1 MRCNSVGLFAGL
13 AILLAS
19 SATLSAQ
26 SLGTALDNTNLTW
39 TTSSTGGGYYPWFG
53 QTTTYHYGGSA
64 AQSGSISTVGSQTQ
78 TTILQTTVTGPGTLT
93 YWWKVATTLNGSPS
107 PGGALTLKA
116 NGVTQT
122 NISDN
127 VDWTQQTIYIG
138 SGSQTLQ
145 WIFSY
150 YTYIIGTGTGW
161 VDQVTWTPGQT
172 APLIYTQPP
181 GQAVVPGLDATFR
194 MLAAGTPPLAY
205 QWRFNDNDIPGATNA
220 TCVISNVQA
229 GNLGNYCVVITNV
242 AGSITSS
249 VVPLVFGQVA
259 AWGSYSSGETAV
271 PNQCTN
277 VLAVGA
283 GAASSLIL
291 NADNTVTA
299 WGYQQTNVPGDLT
312 NLIAVA
318 DCFWHSLALK
328 ADGTVAGWG
337 YDYSG
342 DTIVPTGLTN
352 VVAVAGGGYH
362 SLALRSDGTVVA
374 WGDNVYGGQTNVPA
388 DLTNIVALAAGA
400 IHSLALR
407 ADGRVIAWGYNY
419 FGQTNV
425 PESLTNAVA
434 IAAARNHSLALRDD
448 GSLTVW
454 GESVGGVAN
463 VPANL
468 TNATAIASGNFYSLA
483 LKADGTV
490 MVWGSYSI
498 TNVPVGLS
506 NVVAISGGASHAL
519 ALVGDG
525 PPIQQV
531 MVTNAAVGTNGFRLT
546 IPSQSG
552 RVFRLEYKNY
562 LEDADWISLPLVA
575 GNGTNLILTD
585 FTATNTSRFYRV
597 RRW

>member
-1 MRCNSVGLFAGL
+1 MKFRIVGFLAGMIVWWTSNL
-13 AILLAS
+13 
-19 SATLSAQ
+19 TLSAQ

-39 TTSSTGGGYYPWFG
+39 TTSSTGGGIYPWFG
-53 QTTTYHYGGSA
+53 QTTTSYYGGSA
-64 AQSGSISTVGSQTQ
+64 AQSGSISTSGSQ

-93 YWWKVATTLNGSPS
+93 FWWKVATTFNGSPS

-127 VDWTQQTIYIG
+127 ADWTQQTIYIG

-205 QWRFNDNDIPGATNA
+205 QWRFNGTDIPDATNGS
-220 TCVISNVQA
+220 CVISNVQA
-229 GNLGNYCVVITNV
+229 AKLGDYCVVITNV

-259 AWGSYSSGETAV
+259 AWGSYSYGETAV
-271 PNQCTN
+271 PDQCTN

-299 WGYQQTNVPGDLT
+299 WGYQQTNVPADLT
-312 NLIAVA
+312 NLLAVA
-318 DCFWHSLALK
+318 GCVWHCLALK

-342 DTIVPTGLTN
+342 DTMAPTGLTN

-362 SLALRSDGTVVA
+362 SLALRADGTVVA
-374 WGDNVYGGQTNVPA
+374 WRDNVYGQTNVPA
-388 DLTNIVALAAGA
+388 DLTNVVALAGGA
-400 IHSLALR
+400 LHSLALR

-419 FGQTNV
+419 FGQCNV

-434 IAAARNHSLALRDD
+434 IAAANHRSMALRAD
-448 GSLTVW
+448 GTVAAW
-454 GESVGGVAN
+454 GDNAGGVGN

-468 TNATAIASGNFYSLA
+468 TNAVAIAVGGAYSLA
-483 LKADGTV
+483 LKSDGTLIA
-490 MVWGSYSI
+490 WGFTSM
-498 TNVPVGLS
+498 TNIPAGLS
-506 NVVAISGGASHAL
+506 NVVAIAGGQIHAL
-519 ALVGDG
+519 VLVGDG
-525 PPIQQV
+525 PPVQQTI
-531 MVTNAAVGTNGFRLT
+531 VTNAVVGPNGFRLT
-546 IPSQSG
+546 VPSQSG
-552 RVFRLEYKNY
+552 RVFRLEYKND
-562 LEDADWISLPLVA
+562 LGDADWTALPLVA
-575 GNGTNLILTD
+575 GNGTNLTLAD
-585 FTATNTSRFYRV
+585 LTATNGTRFYRV

>member
-1 MRCNSVGLFAGL
+1 MRCRVAGLFAGL

-19 SATLSAQ
+19 CATLSAQ

-39 TTSSTGGGYYPWFG
+39 TTSSTGAGWTWFG
-53 QTTTYHYGGSA
+53 QTTTYHFGGSA
-64 AQSGSISTVGSQTQ
+64 AQSGSISSSQTS
-78 TTILQTTVTGPGTLT
+78 ILQTTVTGPGTLT
-93 YWWKVATTLNGSPS
+93 YWWKVAMTYAGSPS
-107 PGGALTLKA
+107 MGSSLTLKA
-116 NGVTQT
+116 NGVVQT
-122 NISDN
+122 NIYDN
-127 VDWTQQTIYIG
+127 VDWTQQTIYLG
-138 SGSQTLQ
+138 AGTQTVQ
-145 WIFSY
+145 WVLAY
-150 YTYIIGTGTGW
+150 YTSPIGTSTGW

-181 GQAVVPGLDATFR
+181 GQSVVAGLDATFR

-205 QWRFNDNDIPGATNA
+205 QWRFNGADISGATNS
-220 TCVISNVQA
+220 TCVISNVQPA
-229 GNLGNYCVVITNV
+229 NLGDYCVVITNV

-259 AWGSYSSGETAV
+259 AWGSYSYYGETVV

-291 NADNTVTA
+291 NSDNTVTA

-318 DCFWHSLALK
+318 GCFWHSLALK

-374 WGDNVYGGQTNVPA
+374 WGDNTYGQTNIPA
-388 DLTNIVALAAGA
+388 ELTNAVEIAGGAL
-400 IHSLALR
+400 HSLALR
-407 ADGRVIAWGYNY
+407 ADGKVTAWGFNY

-434 IAAARNHSLALRDD
+434 IAAARDHSLALRDD
-448 GSLTVW
+448 GTVTVW
-454 GESVGGVAN
+454 GGESAAGVAN
-463 VPANL
+463 VPVNL
-468 TNATAIASGNFYSLA
+468 TNATAIATGNFYSLA
-483 LKADGTV
+483 LKSNGTV
-490 MVWGSYSI
+490 IAWGSFSI
-498 TNVPVGLS
+498 TNVPAGLS
-506 NVVAISGGASHAL
+506 NVVAVAGGASHAL

-525 PPIQQV
+525 PPVQQV
-531 MVTNAAVGTNGFRLT
+531 AVTNATVGTNGFSLT
-546 IPSQSG
+546 LPSQSG
-552 RVFRLEYKNY
+552 RVFRLEYKND
-562 LEDADWISLPLVA
+562 LGDTDWTALPLVA
-575 GNGTNLILTD
+575 GNGTNLTLTD
-585 FTATNTSRFYRV
+585 LTATNATRFYRV